1 MPNMMTKEIMIVDEN
16 SIKEKSL
23 FFAWSKGH
31 VRL

>member
-16 SIKEKSL
+16 SIKKSL
-23 FFAWSKGH
+23 FFALSKSH